1 MEHALRN
8 LILRT
13 SVNCAAMA
21 VTCLIAIPSARAQEA
36 HVTFPVD
43 HGDNSGP
50 SVDAARVVVRSA
62 AEWLARGVDSWFG
75 NKPFSEGG
83 KVSEG
88 QVGLNLYSRQDQGA
102 AASVRFNARFKL
114 PNLEAK
120 TYLFTG
126 HDNWKELITD
136 KPAAFTTKQQ
146 LLHPDNLVDRAF
158 FAGIGRFAGDST
170 DVRIGFKGG
179 LTPFAQV
186 RYRRQWLPT
195 ADDQFE
201 FSETLFLTRADHL
214 GSSTTAS
221 YQHQFSPTLVARWLN
236 AVTVTQVD
244 PNAEWSGSL
253 GAYRSMG
260 QQRLLSLEI
269 LASSK
274 QNTGLALTDYGVQVR
289 WEQPV
294 DHDRLIGEIIVGHFW
309 PQSVDESA
317 RSTAWALG
325 AGLKMSF

>member
-1 MEHALRN
+1 MAL
-8 LILRT
+8 
-13 SVNCAAMA
+13 
-21 VTCLIAIPSARAQEA
+21 TCLIAISSARAQEA
-36 HVTFPVD
+36 NGTSPVEHAD
-43 HGDNSGP
+43 DSGP
-50 SVDAARVVVRSA
+50 SVAAARVVVRSA

-83 KVSEG
+83 KVSDGEI
-88 QVGLNLYSRQDQGA
+88 GLNLYKRQDQGLD
-102 AASVRFNARFKL
+102 ASVRFNARFRL
-114 PNLEAK
+114 PNLEEK

-126 HDNWKELITD
+126 HDNWKGLVTD

-146 LLHPDNLVDRAF
+146 LLHPDNSADQAF
-158 FAGIGRFAGDST
+158 FAGIGRFAGEST
-170 DVRIGFKGG
+170 DMRIGFKSG

-186 RYRRQWLPT
+186 RYRRRWLPT
-195 ADDQFE
+195 ADDQLE
-201 FSETLFLTRADHL
+201 FSETFFLTSADHL
-214 GSSTTAS
+214 GSTTTTS

-244 PNAEWSGSL
+244 PNAEWNGSL
-253 GAYRSMG
+253 GAYRLMG

-274 QNTGLALTDYGVQVR
+274 QNTGLAFTDYGVQVR

-294 DHDRLIGEIIVGHFW
+294 DHNRLMGEIIVGHFW
-309 PQSVDESA
+309 PQSVDASA
-317 RSTAWALG
+317 RSRAWAFG